1 MDIPQIDIIVSKDGA
16 EVVRKSFSNGEYII
30 GQDPGADLVID
41 APQVAPKHARLT
53 IDDGEIFVEDLGS
66 EAGTFVN
73 GQPVKDNTRVWP
85 AQPIQIGAV
94 IVEAHLTGDAAFD
107 PSATVTDMVAREVV
121 VERRYDIEKIL
132 RREEEG
138 AVLDTHDS
146 AIRRDLA
153 MKVLRPGGSEEDIA
167 RFVEEAQ
174 ITGQLEHPGIPPIHE
189 LGTDEKGRP
198 YYTTKVL
205 RGMTLGK
212 VLELL
217 REKQPAALEK
227 YSLRTL
233 LSAFLKVCD
242 AVAFAHSKGVLHRDL
257 KPENINIGD
266 FGEVL
271 VMDWGSAKRLDDKT
285 LAPAGEIVG
294 TPHYMAPEQ
303 ARGEAAA
310 LDVRADVYALGATLY
325 HILALRPPLMGD
337 DHTTALKLAAEAKTD
352 RLDVGQHYPHLPRQR
367 IPDPLVAMVTKA
379 MAPAPATRYQ
389 NVAALQ
395 ADLAAYHNAT
405 ITTAEQVGPVRQ
417 FFFVVRRYK
426 TVSLAAAI
434 VVGTSLF
441 FGGAAVLESLRAK
454 REAKRASDFVA
465 SIKTKAPA
473 LLKLAAME
481 ADAQQFDTAIQHIDA
496 SLAIDPAQPRAY
508 WERAW
513 ALLGLERWND
523 AAQALKVAQQHDPTA
538 ASTAS
543 VLVAVDKMKGIASDP
558 SRWKHDAT
566 RELLRYL
573 QSAGATGP
581 ALSYV
586 DKMKMNAE
594 GRRKIIDQRLAT
606 SLGKDRYGLTVD
618 HEGMVQL
625 NLAGQALRTLDPIRG
640 LQIDSLDLSGTPIA
654 DIEPLRGQRLQSL
667 NLANTKV
674 IGLGPLQG
682 VPLRKLILDNTPAR
696 ELGPLKGA
704 PLHTLSLEGT
714 KVYDLSIVK
723 GAPLRVLNLKDTI
736 IVSLLALRGV
746 PLESLNL
753 SGSPV
758 TDLSPLQGAPIK
770 DLDLRNCK
778 KLTNFSVV
786 LSLPNLEKLSLDV
799 MPAALV
805 GLRQS
810 KTLQTIEAEV
820 VPGEGP
826 QGARS
831 AATFWADY
839 DAKKGAAPR

>member
-1 MDIPQIDIIVSKDGA
+1 MATPQVDIIVSKDGA
-16 EVVRKSFSNGEYII
+16 EVVRKSFSNGEYVI
-30 GQDPGADLVID
+30 GQDPAADLVID
-41 APQVAPKHARLT
+41 APQVAPRHARLT
-53 IDDGEIFVEDLGS
+53 IDDGQIYIEDLGS

-94 IVEAHLTGDAAFD
+94 ILEAHLTGEGAFD
-107 PSATVTDMVAREVV
+107 PSSTVTDLIAREVV
-121 VERRYDIEKIL
+121 VERKYEIEKIL

-153 MKVLRPGGSEEDIA
+153 MKVMRPGASEEDVA
-167 RFVEEAQ
+167 LFVEEAQ

-189 LGTDEKGRP
+189 LGTDEQGRP

-233 LSAFLKVCD
+233 LGAFQKVCE
-242 AVAFAHSKGVLHRDL
+242 AVAFAHSKGVIHRDL
-257 KPENINIGD
+257 KPENINIGE

-271 VMDWGSAKRLDDKT
+271 VMDWGCAKRTDDRT
-285 LAPAGEIVG
+285 PDPAGKIVG

-337 DHTTALKLAAEAKTD
+337 DRSTALKLAAEGKTD
-352 RLDVGQHYPHLPRQR
+352 RLDVGQIYPHLPRQR
-367 IPDPLVAMVTKA
+367 VPDPLVAIVNKA
-379 MAPAPATRYQ
+379 MATNPATRYQ

-405 ITTAEQVGPVRQ
+405 ITIAEQVGPVKQ
-417 FFFVVRRYK
+417 FLFVVRRYK

-441 FGGAAVLESLRAK
+441 FGVTAVLESLRAR
-454 REAKRASDFVA
+454 REANRASEFVA
-465 SIKTKAPA
+465 GIKTKAPA

-481 ADAQQFDTAIQHIDA
+481 ADAQQFDAAIQHIDA

-513 ALLGLERWND
+513 ALLALERWND
-523 AAQALKVAQQHDPTA
+523 AVQALKVAQQQDPTA
-538 ASTAS
+538 AS
-543 VLVAVDKMKGIASDP
+543 VAGVFTSVDKMKAIAADP
-558 SRWKHDAT
+558 SRWKNDAA

-586 DKMKMNAE
+586 DKMKANAE
-594 GRRKIIDQRLAT
+594 GRRKLIEQRLTT
-606 SLGKDRYGLTVD
+606 SLGKDRYTLVVDNEGL
-618 HEGMVQL
+618 VQL
-625 NLAGQALRTLDPIRG
+625 GLAGQALRTLDPIRG
-640 LQIDSLDLSGTPIA
+640 LQIDSLDLSGTPITE
-654 DIEPLRGQRLQSL
+654 IEALRGQRLQSL

-674 IGLGPLQG
+674 IALTPLQG
-682 VPLRKLILDNTPAR
+682 VPLRKLVLDNTPVR
-696 ELGPLKGA
+696 ELGTLKGA

-723 GAPLRVLNLKDTI
+723 GTPLRALNLKNTI
-736 IVSLLALRGV
+736 IVSLLPLRGV

-753 SGSPV
+753 SGAPV
-758 TDLSPLQGAPIK
+758 ADLSPLQGAPIRE
-770 DLDLRNCK
+770 LDLRNCRK
-778 KLTNFSVV
+778 ITDHSVV

-799 MPAALV
+799 MPSSLSA
-805 GLRQS
+805 LRQS
-810 KTLQTIEAEV
+810 KTLQTIEAEAFA
-820 VPGEGP
+820 GEGS
-826 QGARS
+826 QGPRP
-831 AATFWADY
+831 AATFWADF
-839 DAKKGAAPR
+839 DARKGAGR